1 VAATDVEGTHAT
13 NSPATAAA
21 SAIRV
26 GFIRRSLA
34 PYFRVTTVVL
44 STYFRTLPFDLLT
57 FWYALKVSLTPHLQV
72 SLPRRRAI
80 TAGLL
85 LGMSLGALEATVVST
100 AMPTVIATLGG
111 LSHYSWVFSAY
122 LLTSTASVPIWGR
135 LSDLYGRRRMYLL
148 GVAIFLIGSVMSGA
162 ATSMFTLIAAR
173 AIQGLGA
180 GAIIPMSM
188 TIVGELYTLAERAR
202 TQALFSGIWGVAS
215 IAGPLVGGYITD
227 ALSWRW
233 VFYLNVPFGFCCMAV
248 IALAYPA
255 TRTTRQV
262 QVDWLGAALLFSGI
276 STLLIAIGGDG
287 GSTVA
292 WLAATVVLLGGFVLA
307 QRRAVEPILPLSLV
321 RLPVISRTIVVV
333 FLVGIA
339 MFGAIAFIPLFV
351 QSVQGGTAT
360 QAGQVL
366 TPLFLGWVVMSIVA
380 ARVTVRL
387 GYRVSAITGSI
398 LMTTGFLGL
407 SLLDSHSP
415 RTLLLASCTILGAG
429 MGMQMLSL
437 LLAVQHAVDRSQLG
451 LATSLNQ
458 FSRSIGAAL
467 GVSAMGAILARG
479 LAGTTLPGGA
489 EAALVSGAIA
499 LSGPLRDQ
507 FAAAL
512 HRVFV
517 AGTVVSGAGLVATMF
532 LPLVHF
538 SHGVPA
544 AAGEQMIEAEMTN
557 LQPEDEPIAMNE

>member
-1 VAATDVEGTHAT
+1 LNFE
-13 NSPATAAA
+13 
-21 SAIRV
+21 
-26 GFIRRSLA
+26 LQ
-34 PYFRVTTVVL
+34 
-44 STYFRTLPFDLLT
+44 T
-57 FWYALKVSLTPHLQV
+57 FWYADQVSLTPHLQV

-111 LSHYSWVFSAY
+111 LAHYSWVFSAY

-148 GVAIFLIGSVMSGA
+148 GVAVFLIGSVISGA
-162 ATSMFTLIAAR
+162 ATSMFTLIGAR

-202 TQALFSGIWGVAS
+202 TQALFSGVWGVAS

-248 IALAYPA
+248 IALAYPH
-255 TRTTRQV
+255 TRVTRQV

-276 STLLIAIGGDG
+276 SALLIAIGGDA
-287 GSTVA
+287 GSTAIWLVA
-292 WLAATVVLLGGFVLA
+292 TLVLLGGFGFA
-307 QRRAVEPILPLSLV
+307 QRRAVEPILPLALV
-321 RLPVISRTIVVV
+321 RLPVISRTLVVV

-360 QAGQVL
+360 QAGQAV
-366 TPLFLGWVVMSIVA
+366 TPLFLGWVVMSIVG
-380 ARVTVRL
+380 ARITVRL
-387 GYRVSAITGSI
+387 GYRVSAVGGSI
-398 LMTTGFLGL
+398 LMTAGFIGL

-415 RTLLLASCTILGAG
+415 RTLLIASCTILGAG

-458 FSRSIGAAL
+458 FSRSVGAAL

-479 LAGTTLPGGA
+479 LAGMTLPGGA
-489 EAALVSGAIA
+489 EGALASGAIA
-499 LSGPLRDQ
+499 LSGPMRDQ

-512 HRVFV
+512 HRVFI
-517 AGTVVSGAGLVATMF
+517 AGTFVSGAGLLATLF
-532 LPLVHF
+532 LPSVHF
-538 SHGVPA
+538 HGVPA
-544 AAGEQMIEAEMTN
+544 AAGEQMIEAEMAS
-557 LQPEDEPIAMNE
+557 LQPDDEPIAINE